1 MSSTK
6 SIFFVWSWLV
16 EVQDALVVCLIKLSD
31 LMLLRAFVA
40 VSPGIVNVGEHSST
54 AWNVASEVFFLL
66 LLSEMVGAVLA
77 EPLSGPFVEECELF
91 AGWKAISEIQ
101 SFKGLQSQFGL
112 QSLVFL
118 FDLGGWLGHFGG
130 LRVQCFLH

>member
-1 MSSTK
+1 MWVQSLSK
-6 SIFFVWSWLV
+6 FLVFSILLIRSWLV
-16 EVQDALVVCLIKLSD
+16 EVQDGLAIRLIKKSD
-31 LMLLRAFVA
+31 FVLLGAFVA

-66 LLSEMVGAVLA
+66 LLGEMVGAVLA

-101 SFKGLQSQFGL
+101 SFKRFVS
-112 QSLVFL
+112 
-118 FDLGGWLGHFGG
+118 
-130 LRVQCFLH
+130 